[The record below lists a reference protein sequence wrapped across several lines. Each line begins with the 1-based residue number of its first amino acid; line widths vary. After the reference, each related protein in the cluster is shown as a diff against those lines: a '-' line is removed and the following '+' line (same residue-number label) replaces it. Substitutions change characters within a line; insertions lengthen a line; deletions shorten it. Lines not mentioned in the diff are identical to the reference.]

1 MKREKWLRAELTI
14 QGWAGAQLSLLGTNG
29 VDTLGRRT
37 HNSLFEIAKGKEW
50 RKGWERGRKAEAA
63 NTPPTKQQAMEE
75 KAEAANTPPT
85 EPQAGEER
93 AEEAKTPPTEP
104 QAGEEE
110 KTQAEEGK
118 KGAPE
123 LSKWKKM
130 LEELWVFL
138 AKMTNPETH

>member
-1 MKREKWLRAELTI
+1 MKRAKWLRAELTI
-14 QGWAGAQLSLLGTNG
+14 QGWAGAQLSRLGTNG
-29 VDTLGRRT
+29 VDALGRRT
-37 HNSLFEIAKGKEW
+37 HSSLFEIAKGEEW
-50 RKGWERGRKAEAA
+50 RKGWERGRRAEAA
-63 NTPPTKQQAMEE
+63 NTPPTKPQAMEG
-75 KAEAANTPPT
+75 KAE
-85 EPQAGEER
+85 E
-93 AEEAKTPPTEP
+93 PTEP

>member
-1 MKREKWLRAELTI
+1 M
-14 QGWAGAQLSLLGTNG
+14 
-29 VDTLGRRT
+29 
-37 HNSLFEIAKGKEW
+37 FEIAKGEEW
-50 RKGWERGRKAEAA
+50 RKGWERGRR
-63 NTPPTKQQAMEE
+63 
-75 KAEAANTPPT
+75 AEAANTPPT
-85 EPQAGEER
+85 EPQAGEEKAEAANTPPTKPQAMEGK
-93 AEEAKTPPTEP
+93 AEEPTEP

>member
-1 MKREKWLRAELTI
+1 M
-14 QGWAGAQLSLLGTNG
+14 
-29 VDTLGRRT
+29 VV
-37 HNSLFEIAKGKEW
+37 
-50 RKGWERGRKAEAA
+50 ERGRKAEEA
-63 NTPPTKQQAMEE
+63 NTPHAQ
-75 KAEAANTPPT
+75 
-85 EPQAGEER
+85 
-93 AEEAKTPPTEP
+93 P

-138 AKMTNPETH
+138 AKMTNLETH